1 MNMSKVKR
9 YSATNVKGNNMKS
22 VNPKAEVYTYLLENK
37 RDKVLALREQ
47 YNAAMAKATKQKTFT
62 VTFPLEVDP
71 YELRVSWDDA
81 HKSNISFD
89 TGDMYTS
96 INDKM
101 LLFQQDINERI
112 RKITTTYKEK
122 LKRLYSDMV
131 PPISLDFQDLIELA
145 DTVFEME
152 DFDAHS
158 GKLMGMYFEKKTMAK
173 NTKPATTK
181 KKR

>member
-1 MNMSKVKR
+1 MSKVKR
-9 YSATNVKGNNMKS
+9 YSATNVKSNNMKS

-47 YNAAMAKATKQKTFT
+47 YNAAMTKATKQKTFT

-71 YELRVSWDDA
+71 YDLQVSWDDA
-81 HKSNISFD
+81 RQSEIFFD
-89 TGDMYTS
+89 TGEMYTR

-101 LLFQQDINERI
+101 RVFEQEINKHI
-112 RKITTTYKEK
+112 RKITATYKEK

-131 PPISLDFQDLIELA
+131 PSVSLDFQDFIELA
-145 DTVFEME
+145 DTIFELKE
-152 DFDAHS
+152 FDAYY